1 MTIIDTLIQEAAE
14 RRGRN
19 IAQIPAIAAAAFD
32 KFVPDGAALRAC
44 VTEIDVK
51 PQHESCDF
59 RPTGIVYYTLPYGLL
74 VSVNVSGSGIAASD
88 ITVRQGLT
96 TSKYTIDTKRDAIG
110 IALYRNMLAMT
121 ATKAD

>member
-44 VTEIDVK
+44 VTKIDVK
-51 PQHESCDF
+51 PNLDSCDF
-59 RPTGIVYYTLPYGLL
+59 HPTGSVYYTLPFGLL
-74 VSVNVSGSGIAASD
+74 VIVSVSGSSTDATDVTI
-88 ITVRQGLT
+88 RQGLT
-96 TSKYTIDTKRDAIG
+96 TSKYTIDTTRDAIG